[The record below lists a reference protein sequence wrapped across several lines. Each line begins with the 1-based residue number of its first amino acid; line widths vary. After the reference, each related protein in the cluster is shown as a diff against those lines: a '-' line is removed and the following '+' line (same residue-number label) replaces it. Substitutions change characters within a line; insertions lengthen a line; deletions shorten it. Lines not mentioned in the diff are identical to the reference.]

1 MSQIWVIFKITNTE
15 DEKKP
20 NKPPPTPARSW
31 ALSHYPVEGG
41 CGWKA
46 AEKKTWDIGTNVDC
60 RKFTV
65 GRKKKTLPQLRQ
77 NITEASV
84 AGWFIMCQ
92 THLLAQW
99 WKFHHLEH
107 WRFCTALGNTLQ
119 GIIHLW
125 LQQQEESPDRFS
137 LHLVSM
143 IQGFGITNKWGRKC
157 CTDHI
162 WLSFPSADG
171 TSATEG
177 ANWKPHYPA
186 GYLCP
191 SLCAFHRSLF
201 MNSLKTWGIYLPVIS
216 SQSRWPDRHNAY
228 PTVTRA
234 CACCDFLAHPQAASC
249 WVHDWLL
256 KSTQASPHLKYPGKS
271 FPGFCPLS

>member
-1 MSQIWVIFKITNTE
+1 MGGW
-15 DEKKP
+15 EKKP
-20 NKPPPTPARSW
+20 TKTPPPTPARSW
-31 ALSHYPVEGG
+31 ALSHCLCG

-46 AEKKTWDIGTNVDC
+46 AEKKPSDIWTGTYVDC

-65 GRKKKTLPQLRQ
+65 GRKKKTLPRLRQ
-77 NITEASV
+77 KITGASV

-107 WRFCTALGNTLQ
+107 WRFCTTLGNTSR

-137 LHLVSM
+137 LHLVSV
-143 IQGFGITNKWGRKC
+143 IQGFGITKKWGRKC

-171 TSATEG
+171 TGATEG
-177 ANWKPHYPA
+177 GGNKLELHCPVGH
-186 GYLCP
+186 LHP
-191 SLCAFHRSLF
+191 SLCAFHRYLF
-201 MNSLKTWGIYLPVIS
+201 MSSLKTWGVYLPVIS
-216 SQSRWPDRHNAY
+216 SRSRWPDRHNAY

-234 CACCDFLAHPQAASC
+234 CACCDLFAHPQAASC
-249 WVHDWLL
+249 CVLDWLL
-256 KSTQASPHLKYPGKS
+256 
-271 FPGFCPLS
+271 